1 LSKIGYFL
9 GRHYLTNDMR
19 YNDYASKDHEGFK
32 PYDIAGMD
40 FFARLVKGLVS
51 LSHQPPLWNKDF
63 AERLYQYKVKVT
75 IQVKKLSISC
85 SF

>member
-1 LSKIGYFL
+1 
-9 GRHYLTNDMR
+9 MR
-19 YNDYASKDHEGFK
+19 YNDYASRDHEGFK
-32 PYDIAGMD
+32 PYDVAGMD